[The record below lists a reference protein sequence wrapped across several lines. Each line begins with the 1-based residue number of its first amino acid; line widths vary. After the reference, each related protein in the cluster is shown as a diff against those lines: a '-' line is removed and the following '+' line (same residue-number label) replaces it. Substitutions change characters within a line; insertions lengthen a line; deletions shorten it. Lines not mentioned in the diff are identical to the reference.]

1 MKMKCDFVTNSSSA
15 GFILSI
21 PKQDL
26 DVFEDYIEE
35 LRNHEDAVN
44 EGISVYMQVSS
55 TESLDEYTNDGPMDW
70 AQKPTGPRFENL
82 SEDHY
87 KMCKETIEDGH
98 IAIECWVDYNI
109 CEQFDDE
116 YRHRILESF
125 S

>member
-21 PKQDL
+21 PKLEIDE
-26 DVFEDYIEE
+26 FKEYILE
-35 LRNHEDAVN
+35 LSQHEDACN
-44 EGISVYMQVSS
+44 EGISIYMEAASMK
-55 TESLDEYTNDGPMDW
+55 SLDEYTNDGPMDW

-87 KMCKETIEDGH
+87 KMCKETIKGGGV
-98 IAIECWVDYNI
+98 AIECWVDYNI
-109 CEQFDDE
+109 CEKFDDDCS
-116 YRHRILESF
+116 HQILESF